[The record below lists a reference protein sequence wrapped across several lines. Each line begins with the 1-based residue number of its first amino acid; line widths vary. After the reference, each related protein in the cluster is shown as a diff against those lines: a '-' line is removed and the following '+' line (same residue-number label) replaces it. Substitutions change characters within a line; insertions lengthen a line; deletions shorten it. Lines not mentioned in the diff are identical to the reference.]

1 MLVGRS
7 QEPESRS
14 QEAAGGYMTS
24 IAAGARSPVA
34 ATVPLYPGSSETE
47 AFARRHTFA
56 LTQRAVAINA
66 RMATAR

>member
-1 MLVGRS
+1 MKVIARGVRCVKDERMLVGRS

-24 IAAGARSPVA
+24 IAAEARSPVA

-47 AFARRHTFA
+47 AFARRHT
-56 LTQRAVAINA
+56 LR
-66 RMATAR
+66 